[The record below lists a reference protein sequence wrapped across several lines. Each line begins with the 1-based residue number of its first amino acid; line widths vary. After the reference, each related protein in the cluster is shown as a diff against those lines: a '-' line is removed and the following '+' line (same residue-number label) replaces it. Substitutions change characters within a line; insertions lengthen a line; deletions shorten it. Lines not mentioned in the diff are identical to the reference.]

1 MLAPSFC
8 LCLAVPL
15 YPSLGERVC
24 PEPTAELRPQQ
35 HHCRVQSAVMGT
47 SGKHGSWEH
56 PMGATATLL
65 GWGWPERL
73 LGQLWLGAE
82 GGWQLPGIQ
91 CSQFCPWWFV
101 GSGLGSLAFAR
112 VP

>member
-8 LCLAVPL
+8 LCLAVPP

-24 PEPTAELRPQQ
+24 PEPRLSSGPSSITA
-35 HHCRVQSAVMGT
+35 VQSAVVGT

-65 GWGWPERL
+65 GWGWPGRL
-73 LGQLWLGAE
+73 LGQLGLGAE

-91 CSQFCPWWFV
+91 CS
-101 GSGLGSLAFAR
+101 
-112 VP
+112 